1 MEILHQYIPNNY
13 HYTFPNHVMIQLY
26 LFYHKQ
32 NNLIY
37 HLNVLLLLFI
47 LIKIFILYV
56 DIYLIM
62 HLKIH
67 NLVLYSFNITN
78 YHFYILLYPT
88 FLIYHLNM
96 LLLHYFHLLIN
107 IKPIYI

>member
-1 MEILHQYIPNNY
+1 MEILHLHIPNNY
-13 HYTFPNHVMIQLY
+13 HNTFPNHVMILLY
-26 LFYHKQ
+26 LFYHIQ
-32 NNLIY
+32 NNLLY

-67 NLVLYSFNITN
+67 NQVSYSFCITN
-78 YHFYILLYPT
+78 NHFYILLCPT
-88 FLIYHLNM
+88 FLIFHLNM
-96 LLLHYFHLLIN
+96 LLLHFNH
-107 IKPIYI
+107 